1 MIREGTNV
9 KWRWGEGWGK
19 GTVAEIHHEK
29 VKRTLQGTEVTRDGS
44 DGDPA
49 YVIEQND
56 GDQVLK
62 LRSEVERDD

>member
-19 GTVAEIHHEK
+19 GTVTEIHHEK